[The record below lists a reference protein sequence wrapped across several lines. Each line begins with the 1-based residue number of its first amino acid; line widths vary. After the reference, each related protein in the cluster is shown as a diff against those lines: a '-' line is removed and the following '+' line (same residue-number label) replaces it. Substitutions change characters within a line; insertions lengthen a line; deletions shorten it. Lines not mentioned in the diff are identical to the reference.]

1 MFEDIMGSRTKVR
14 ILRVLCASPER
25 EFSTRELALAVG
37 QSLGSVHPA
46 LGQLLGTR
54 VVLTRRIGRSRV
66 VRINRRHPLYEALA
80 SLFRDEASA
89 LATVARE
96 FADALPRGGIEAAV
110 LFGSVA
116 RDEPSARSDVDV
128 LVVVDAPRRAAQVQ
142 AVAASMLDRFD
153 ANVTPLVLTRGEV
166 ASRLQA
172 FDPLLQTI
180 ASEGRLLRGRA
191 NWLGR

>member
-1 MFEDIMGSRTKVR
+1 
-14 ILRVLCASPER
+14 
-25 EFSTRELALAVG
+25 
-37 QSLGSVHPA
+37 
-46 LGQLLGTR
+46 
-54 VVLTRRIGRSRV
+54 V
-66 VRINRRHPLYEALA
+66 VRINPRHPLYEALA
-80 SLFRDEASA
+80 SLFRDEALA

-96 FADALPRGGIEAAV
+96 FAEALPGGGLEAAV

-116 RDEPSARSDVDV
+116 REEPSAGSDVDV
-128 LVVVDAPRRAAQVQ
+128 LVVVDAPRRAAGVRE
-142 AVAASMLDRFD
+142 VAASMLDRFD

-166 ASRLQA
+166 ANRLQA

>member
-1 MFEDIMGSRTKVR
+1 MFEDILGSRTKVR
-14 ILRVLCASPER
+14 ILRALCVNPER
-25 EFSTRELALAVG
+25 EFSTRELALALG

-46 LGQLLGTR
+46 LGQLLGPR
-54 VVLTRRIGRSRV
+54 VVLTRRVGRSRL
-66 VRINRRHPLYEALA
+66 VRINRRHPLYEALS

-96 FADALPRGGIEAAV
+96 FADALPQGGIEAAV

-116 RDEPSARSDVDV
+116 RDEPSAWSDVDV

-166 ASRLQA
+166 ASRLRA

-180 ASEGRLLRGRA
+180 AAEGRLLRGRA